1 MAMAKLGGY
10 QSICAYILYLT
21 SMDIF
26 FLGLL
31 FSWLCSE
38 WESEYMEDLVNTFAC
53 CILVHQLN
61 VPITNPPDQ
70 FKGIRNLFMISL
82 IVLFI
87 YSGNLL
93 NTQIKISLLT

>member
-1 MAMAKLGGY
+1 
-10 QSICAYILYLT
+10 
-21 SMDIF
+21 
-26 FLGLL
+26 
-31 FSWLCSE
+31 
-38 WESEYMEDLVNTFAC
+38 MEDLVNTFAC
-53 CILVHQLN
+53 CILVHQQS

-93 NTQIKISLLT
+93 NTQIKIRLLT